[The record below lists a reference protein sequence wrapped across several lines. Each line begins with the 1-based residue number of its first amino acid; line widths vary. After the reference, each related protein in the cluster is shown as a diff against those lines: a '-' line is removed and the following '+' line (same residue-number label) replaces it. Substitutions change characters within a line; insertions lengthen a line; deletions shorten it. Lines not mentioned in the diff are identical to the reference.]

1 MKSRVFSILVL
12 SLLFVFAE
20 VSLGQAYQGLEG
32 TEAEEEEG
40 TLAPLAPL
48 GEEEE
53 GFKFQEREGLEEEP
67 GEVRRPEY
75 IPEAPTGDIYPVTVE
90 ALKGGAGEA
99 LVNQQVLLKVYF
111 GKRGSLEAKRY
122 GLKGKYHH
130 FTVRNRNLDVLGRV
144 WIPEGK
150 EEILGKLRRG
160 TQITILARVHDVTTL
175 LREPVLDVSDI
186 RRGMELE
193 GRRLPAGGRRSRC
206 GTFADSADRRRSLG
220 RGPSTGCSCHRFPS
234 RRGGPLYQRRG

>member
-1 MKSRVFSILVL
+1 MKSRVFSILIL
-12 SLLFVFAE
+12 SLLFVFAG
-20 VSLGQAYQGLEG
+20 VSLGQAYQGLG
-32 TEAEEEEG
+32 DTEAEEDDG

-53 GFKFQEREGLEEEP
+53 GFEFQEKEGLEEP

-75 IPEAPTGDIYPVTVE
+75 IPEAPTGGIYPMTVE

-99 LVNQQVLLKVYF
+99 FVNQYVLLKVYF
-111 GKRGSLEAKRY
+111 GKRGSLDAKRY

-160 TQITILARVHDVTTL
+160 AQIT
-175 LREPVLDVSDI
+175 
-186 RRGMELE
+186 
-193 GRRLPAGGRRSRC
+193 
-206 GTFADSADRRRSLG
+206 DS
-220 RGPSTGCSCHRFPS
+220 GPSP
-234 RRGGPLYQRRG
+234 